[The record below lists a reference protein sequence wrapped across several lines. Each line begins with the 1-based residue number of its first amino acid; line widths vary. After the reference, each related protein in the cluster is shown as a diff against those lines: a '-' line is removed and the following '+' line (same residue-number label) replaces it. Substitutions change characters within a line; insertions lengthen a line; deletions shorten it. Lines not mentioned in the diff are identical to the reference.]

1 MTVEPPASAPPT
13 PDPGAPSPALAPPAA
28 EVSPLGERE
37 ALLRAIVETS
47 PDGLI
52 TIDQASLI
60 QSFNPAAQ
68 RMFGYAADEVIGR
81 NVRCLMPNPYR
92 AQHDD
97 YVARYL
103 RTGEKRIIG
112 IGREVLGQRKD
123 GAIFPLELAVGEVR
137 TAGGR
142 IFAGFV
148 RDVSA
153 RQEAEERLR
162 ELQAELVH
170 VARLSAMGEMASAL
184 AHELNQPLTAIINY
198 AQAARRALGSAD
210 DARQGTLA
218 SLLDKASQQAT
229 RAGQIIHRLRQFIA
243 KGETERA
250 LEDLNAVVEEASALA
265 LIGTAGKRIAVRR
278 AFAADLPPVLIDRVQ
293 IHQVVTNLLRNSIDA
308 LAEVE
313 RREIVLATR
322 RAGADAIEVTV
333 ADSGPGLDPA
343 LAGRLFQPFV
353 TTKPEGIGI
362 GLSICR
368 SIVDAHGGRLWAS
381 ANPEGGTTFH
391 IRLPILRAGGEP
403 GGA

>member
-13 PDPGAPSPALAPPAA
+13 PDPGAPSPAPAPPAA

>member
-13 PDPGAPSPALAPPAA
+13 PDPGAPSPAPAPPAA

-381 ANPEGGTTFH
+381 ANPDGGTTFH
-391 IRLPILRAGGEP
+391 VLLPVVRAGAEP